1 MKLPVTIIN
10 TRLNRLRVEYSKKTG
25 KAVVVNSKFSKFD
38 IYIGRGSIWG
48 NPYPLKTPEERSE
61 VIDRY
66 IKYFFEETNLIKSIR
81 ILKGKIL
88 GCYCYPLEC
97 HGDFLAF
104 IANEDIKDYCEFKRR
119 ENDYKVFRDL

>member
-1 MKLPVTIIN
+1 MKLPITIVN
-10 TRLNRLRVEYSKKTG
+10 TRLNSLRVEYNKKTG
-25 KAVVVNSKFSKFD
+25 KTVAVNSKYSGFD

-48 NPYPLKTPEERSE
+48 NPYPLKTPEERRE

-66 IKYFFEETNLIKSIR
+66 IKYFFEETDLIKSIHM
-81 ILKGKIL
+81 LKGKIL

-104 IANEDIKDYCEFKRR
+104 IVNENVKNYNEFKER
-119 ENDYKVFRDL
+119 ENEYKIFRDL